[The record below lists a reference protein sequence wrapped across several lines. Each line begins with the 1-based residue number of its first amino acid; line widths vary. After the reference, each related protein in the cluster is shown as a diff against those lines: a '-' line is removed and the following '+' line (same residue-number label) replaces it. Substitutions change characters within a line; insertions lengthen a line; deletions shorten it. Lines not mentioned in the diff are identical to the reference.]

1 MLMMKREHYGEL
13 SSATQVRQTS
23 SGSYLLTPQFGRRQY
38 CCREI
43 ATSNQFTT
51 PPIPHHHFIHRPT
64 SRTAPDRLRGAR
76 MKISRFNVDNVAM
89 RESEH
94 RFVRTV

>member
-1 MLMMKREHYGEL
+1 MLLMRREYYGEP
-13 SSATQVRQTS
+13 SSEPQIRKIN
-23 SGSYLLTPQFGRRQY
+23 SGSYLPTTQLGPHQY
-38 CCREI
+38 RCHEI
-43 ATSNQFTT
+43 ATSNQFTASQ
-51 PPIPHHHFIHRPT
+51 IPHHRFIHRPT
-64 SRTAPDRLRGAR
+64 SRTAPDRRRGAH